1 MPILGGN
8 RVSTIT
14 LYVMTDHFNVFK
26 NILQTTRKNGVKTNS
41 MGNQSEQAYEKNDIE
56 NILKGPDFQKSGEFF
71 EEK

>member
-1 MPILGGN
+1 
-8 RVSTIT
+8 
-14 LYVMTDHFNVFK
+14 
-26 NILQTTRKNGVKTNS
+26 